1 MSVFPVYYRSRN
13 NRGGKGRQ
21 TKETGKWRVRNRS
34 FREEKE
40 CVRRTNEGEENGA
53 QKVRGAKE
61 KERKKKKKDG
71 KKKR

>member
-21 TKETGKWRVRNRS
+21 TKETGKWNRS

-61 KERKKKKKDG
+61 KERKKKRTGRKNG
-71 KKKR
+71 E